1 MRTNKFI
8 PFILALII
16 HLIPLLIFLKK
27 NHNHSQLSEKS
38 SSLKTID
45 LIGFSS
51 SGNGA
56 NKKNEPRSKP
66 SETVGLQKGGM
77 LDTQENSNN
86 LKAEPL
92 FQKFTEPTYPI
103 LARKQGY
110 EGKVKIK
117 ITFNENGII
126 TKTDIIE
133 SSGINM
139 LDEAVLKVAK
149 DWRINSKINGTFEKV
164 FEFKL
169 NN

>member
-8 PFILALII
+8 PFLLALII
-16 HLIPLLIFLKK
+16 HLIPLFIFLKK
-27 NHNHSQLSEKS
+27 NHNYSQLSGKS

-51 SGNGA
+51 SSNGG

-77 LDTQENSNN
+77 LDTQENSID

-169 NN
+169 KN